1 MQDYVYVLSNAT
13 NVAIY
18 IGVTNDLIR
27 RIYEHR
33 NHADPKSFTARYNIS
48 KLVYYEETPDVRAAI
63 EREKQLKSWS
73 RARKNKL
80 IASKNPTWA
89 DLYESFL

>member
-1 MQDYVYVLSNAT
+1 MQYYVYVLSNAT

-73 RARKNKL
+73 RARKNEL

-89 DLYESFL
+89 DLYENFL

>member
-1 MQDYVYVLSNAT
+1 MQYYVYILSNAT

-18 IGVTNDLIR
+18 IGVTNNLVR

-73 RARKNKL
+73 RARKNEL

-89 DLYESFL
+89 DLYENFL

>member
-1 MQDYVYVLSNAT
+1 MQYYVYVLSNAT

-73 RARKNKL
+73 LARKNEL
-80 IASKNPTWA
+80 IASTNPTWA
-89 DLYESFL
+89 DLYENFL

>member
-1 MQDYVYVLSNAT
+1 MQYYVYILSNAT

-73 RARKNKL
+73 RARKNEL

>member
-1 MQDYVYVLSNAT
+1 MHYYVYILSNAT

-18 IGVTNDLIR
+18 IGVTNNLIR

-48 KLVYYEETPDVRAAI
+48 KLVYYEETSDVRAAI

-73 RARKNKL
+73 RARKNEL
-80 IASKNPTWA
+80 IARKNPTWA
-89 DLYESFL
+89 DLYDGLL